1 MGFRKPRK
9 VIGVDIGTHAVKT
22 VLMSRAGGRLKVE
35 QAAMCPIDRNLM
47 NLDPV
52 KAQEEAVRTT
62 LEKMPVSQCLIVG
75 ALTGQ
80 TVVVRYPRLTDV
92 PKERLESEVAKEA
105 ANSIPYDLKD
115 VFLDW
120 VVLEE
125 YSEEGRQLTK
135 VLLVAARKEVVDVRL
150 QVMRAAGL
158 ECGILGVDS
167 LALADAAEACD
178 FFMMNETVALI
189 NIGLSSSSI
198 QFVKNGVSNFI
209 RDVNWG
215 ARELIQ
221 SVAKGMRCNYEQ
233 ALERLEGYS
242 LDHTAVPEALE
253 AGGIESSAFAHMDST
268 GGFSQV
274 ESGGYGH
281 FETPY
286 LEDIPQAG
294 SYLDPLD
301 DEQGL
306 LESDLSYLDSSLGK
320 GASVFDLVVTPLNRL
335 GVELRRSFDY
345 YEHQLYEQPVDRIL
359 ISGGPVAFAPLVES
373 LQEVLNFS
381 DIEIVNPAASA
392 LLVSEESSLSA
403 FHSHPAQFAVAV
415 GLAAR
420 GMVEI

>member
-1 MGFRKPRK
+1 MIPENVYRRYRHLGFRKPRK
-9 VIGVDIGTHAVKT
+9 VIGVDIGTHAVKS
-22 VLMSRAGGRLKVE
+22 VLMTRISGRLKIE
-35 QAAMCPIDRNLM
+35 QAAMCPIDRNLL

-52 KAQEEAVRTT
+52 KAQEEAVRRT
-62 LEKMPVSQCLIVG
+62 LERMPVQQSLIVG
-75 ALTGQ
+75 ALAGQ

-92 PKERLESEVAKEA
+92 SKERLQGAVAKEA
-105 ANSIPYDLKD
+105 TNSIPYDLKD

-125 YSEEGRQLTK
+125 YSEEGRHITR

-158 ECGILGVDS
+158 ECGVLGVDS

-178 FFMMNETVALI
+178 FFQKGETVALI
-189 NIGLSSSSI
+189 NIGLNSSSI

-221 SVAKGMRCNYEQ
+221 SVAKGMRSNYEQ
-233 ALERLEGYS
+233 ALSTIENYAI
-242 LDHTAVPEALE
+242 DHVSVPEAQE
-253 AGGIESSAFAHMDST
+253 AGGAESSFAYM
-268 GGFSQV
+268 
-274 ESGGYGH
+274 
-281 FETPY
+281 ETPF
-286 LEDIPQAG
+286 LEDIPQAEAYMG
-294 SYLDPLD
+294 GHD
-301 DEQGL
+301 DEQGYMESEL
-306 LESDLSYLDSSLGK
+306 SYMDSGYGKSATLSDLV
-320 GASVFDLVVTPLNRL
+320 ASPLNRL

-392 LLVSEESSLSA
+392 LLVSEEASLSA
-403 FHSHPAQFAVAV
+403 FHAHPAQFAVAV

-420 GMVEI
+420 GMAEL

>member
-1 MGFRKPRK
+1 MTR
-9 VIGVDIGTHAVKT
+9 V
-22 VLMSRAGGRLKVE
+22 SGRLKID
-35 QAAMCPIDRNLM
+35 QAAMCPIDRNLL

-52 KAQEEAVRTT
+52 KAQEEAVRRT
-62 LEKMPVSQCLIVG
+62 LERMPVQQSLIVG
-75 ALTGQ
+75 ALAGQ

-92 PKERLESEVAKEA
+92 SKERLQAAVAKEA
-105 ANSIPYDLKD
+105 TNSIPYDLKD

-125 YSEEGRQLTK
+125 YSEEGRHITR

-178 FFMMNETVALI
+178 FFQKGETVALI
-189 NIGLSSSSI
+189 NIGLNSSSI

-221 SVAKGMRCNYEQ
+221 SVAKGMRSNYEQ
-233 ALERLEGYS
+233 ALSTIENFAI
-242 LDHTAVPEALE
+242 DHVSVPEAQE
-253 AGGIESSAFAHMDST
+253 AGGVESSFAYM
-268 GGFSQV
+268 
-274 ESGGYGH
+274 
-281 FETPY
+281 ETPF
-286 LEDIPQAG
+286 LEDIPQAEAYMG
-294 SYLDPLD
+294 GHD
-301 DEQGL
+301 DEQGY
-306 LESDLSYLDSSLGK
+306 LESELSYMDSGYGK
-320 GASVFDLVVTPLNRL
+320 SATLSDLVSSPLNRL

-392 LLVSEESSLSA
+392 LLVSEEASLSA
-403 FHSHPAQFAVAV
+403 FHAHPAQFAVAV

-420 GMVEI
+420 GMAEL

>member
-1 MGFRKPRK
+1 MGFRKPKK
-9 VIGVDIGTHAVKT
+9 VIGIDIGTHAVKT
-22 VLMSRAGGRLKVE
+22 VLMSRVAGRLKVE
-35 QAAMCPIDRNLM
+35 QAAMCPIDRNLL

-52 KAQEEAVRTT
+52 KAQEEAIRGT
-62 LEKMPVSQCLIVG
+62 LDKMPVSQCLVVG

-92 PKERLESEVAKEA
+92 SKEHLQSAVAKEA
-105 ANSIPYDLKD
+105 ANSIPYDLND

-125 YSEEGRQLTK
+125 YTEEGRHLTK

-167 LALADAAEACD
+167 LALADAVEACD
-178 FFMMNETVALI
+178 FFHMGETVALI

-215 ARELIQ
+215 ARELVQ
-221 SVAKGMRCNYEQ
+221 AVAKGMRCSYEQ
-233 ALERLEGYS
+233 ALAKLESFS
-242 LDHTAVPEALE
+242 LDHTSVPEALE
-253 AGGIESSAFAHMDST
+253 ASLSETS
-268 GGFSQV
+268 GFS
-274 ESGGYGH
+274 H
-281 FETPY
+281 FETPF
-286 LEDIPQAG
+286 LDDIPQAG
-294 SYLDPLD
+294 SYLDPLA
-301 DEQGL
+301 DESDYM
-306 LESDLSYLDSSLGK
+306 ESDLSYLDSSLGK
-320 GASVFDLVVTPLNRL
+320 SAGLADLVVSPLNRL

-345 YEHQLYEQPVDRIL
+345 YEHQLYEQPVERIL

-392 LLVSEESSLSA
+392 LMISEESSLSA